1 LEIFAMMIAESNTQN
16 KWSWLKWLGI
26 SLVIFI
32 LDQITKHAVTA
43 NFQLGDSK
51 YILPF
56 FNLVLAHN
64 TGAAFSF
71 LANASGFI
79 AVTVIITAVLLWM
92 MRSNRHNRL
101 LCVALSLVIGGAF
114 GNLYDRVLH
123 GYVVDFVQW
132 HAGGYYWPA
141 FNIADSAIC
150 IGAALLVWDSF
161 RKPNAATTS

>member
-1 LEIFAMMIAESNTQN
+1 MMITASHTQN
-16 KWSWLKWLGI
+16 KWSWLKWLVI
-26 SLVIFI
+26 SLIIFI

-43 NFQLGDSK
+43 SFQLGDSK

-71 LANASGFI
+71 LANASGWQREFFI
-79 AVTVIITAVLLWM
+79 VVTIIITAVLLWM
-92 MRSNRHNRL
+92 IRSNRDNRL

-114 GNLYDRVLH
+114 GNLYDRVVY

-150 IGAALLVWDSF
+150 VGAALLVWDSF